1 MRAGIEDLWLKDGA
15 PGRVRRALNASHDPA
30 RANVPEEFRK
40 SGYGVGARWQVNWYV
55 EGRRRR
61 RSFRELSRAQAFAA
75 SLEDDIRSGRYVDPV
90 DSGRTVGAV
99 GEEAFRLLVPAV
111 KPSTWN
117 RYRRDWEN
125 HVLPVWGDRPL
136 SALTPAGLGE
146 WIAALSDGSAA
157 SCHGVALSASS
168 VKGVHVALSVAVDY
182 AVRNGWLTADPL
194 SRVAWP
200 KGGRTEPRVY
210 LTVGQV
216 ERLADAAGVHGV
228 DVRLLA
234 YTGLRIGEALAL
246 RVADVDLRR
255 RRLLVARTKT
265 VERSGFRETVGPP
278 KNGRSRRVPLIDSLL
293 EPLSDLVCGHDGG
306 EPLLRAPRGGMWTV
320 SNWRNRVFRP
330 AVLAAGLDGI
340 EGLTVHSL
348 RHTYA
353 SIAIAHGADVKT
365 LQKAMG
371 HSSAS
376 ITLDVYADL
385 WPDMLDNVADAIGRA
400 VAGV

>member
-1 MRAGIEDLWLKDGA
+1 MRTNIEDLWLNGTATPAAK
-15 PGRVRRALNASHDPA
+15 RALSRARDPRDA
-30 RANVPEEFRK
+30 KVPESMR
-40 SGYGVGARWQVNWYV
+40 SRNYGVGARWQVVWHV
-55 EGRRRR
+55 DGRRRR
-61 RSFRELSRAQAFAA
+61 RSFRELARAQEFAA
-75 SLEDDIRSGRYVDPV
+75 SLEDDIRSGRYVDPA
-90 DSGRTVGAV
+90 DAGRTVADV
-99 GEEAFRLLVPAV
+99 GEEAFRLLVPTV

-125 HVLPVWGDRPL
+125 HVLPAWGPLPL
-136 SALTPAGLGE
+136 SALTPAGLGA
-146 WIAALSDGSAA
+146 WIAGLSDGSAP

-168 VKGVHVALSVAVDY
+168 VKGVHVALAVAVDY
-182 AVRNGWLTADPL
+182 AVRNGWLAADPL
-194 SRVAWP
+194 GRVAWP
-200 KGGRTEPRVY
+200 KGGRVEPRAY

-216 ERLADAAGVHGV
+216 ERLAVAAGAHGV
-228 DVRLLA
+228 DIRLLA

-278 KNGRSRRVPLIDSLL
+278 KNGRSRRVPIIGPLV
-293 EPLSDLVCGHDGG
+293 EPLAGLMAGRDGG
-306 EPLLRAPRGGMWTV
+306 EPLLAAPRGGMWTV

-330 AVLAAGLDGI
+330 AVLAAGLDGVD
-340 EGLTVHSL
+340 GLTVHSL

-400 VAGV
+400 VGDG